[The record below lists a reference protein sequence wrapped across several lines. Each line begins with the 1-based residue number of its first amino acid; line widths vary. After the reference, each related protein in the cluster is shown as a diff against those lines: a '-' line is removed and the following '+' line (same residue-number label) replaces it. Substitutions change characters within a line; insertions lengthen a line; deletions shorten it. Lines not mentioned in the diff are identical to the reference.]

1 MRLRKSSLITKLI
14 ILAVMVYAIV
24 TVVTLQTKI
33 NQMKATRE
41 ELARQ
46 VAAAEQDNLKLENEI
61 ANLNTDEAIKAIAR
75 ERLNLV
81 EDGEMIFV
89 DSSN

>member
-14 ILAVMVYAIV
+14 LLAVMVYAIV
-24 TVVTLQTKI
+24 TVVTLQTRI
-33 NQMKATRE
+33 NQLRE
-41 ELARQ
+41 RREALAQQ
-46 VAAAEQDNLKLENEI
+46 VAAAEQDNRQMEEEI
-61 ANLNTDEAIKAIAR
+61 ENLNTDEAIKAIAR

>member
-14 ILAVMVYAIV
+14 LLAVMVYAIV

-33 NQMKATRE
+33 SQMKRSRDALE
-41 ELARQ
+41 QQ
-46 VAAAEQDNLKLENEI
+46 VAAVEQSNQKMENKIAELD
-61 ANLNTDEAIKAIAR
+61 TDEAIRAIAR

-81 EDGEMIFV
+81 EDGEMIFI

>member
-14 ILAVMVYAIV
+14 LLAVMVYAIV
-24 TVVTLQTKI
+24 TVVTLQTRI
-33 NQMKATRE
+33 NQLRE
-41 ELARQ
+41 AREALAQQ
-46 VAAAEQDNLKLENEI
+46 VAAAEQDNRQMEEEI

-89 DSSN
+89 DSGN

>member
-1 MRLRKSSLITKLI
+1 M
-14 ILAVMVYAIV
+14 
-24 TVVTLQTKI
+24 TVVTLQTRI
-33 NQMKATRE
+33 NQLRETRE
-41 ELARQ
+41 ALAQQ
-46 VAAAEQDNLKLENEI
+46 VAAAEQDNRKMEEEI